1 TRAYNSRMGEP
12 VVELDRVTVAQ
23 PGGHVVFREL
33 SWTIREGQTWAVVGP
48 VGSGKTTL
56 AETLLGKHP
65 TPHGE
70 VRWPLIEKL
79 RAAGRPFN
87 SPSEGIRHS
96 PCKEESRLFSSA
108 GHYYQQRFEFADE
121 AEPLTLSDYLR
132 SGTGATDDEVAAA
145 ARRLGVEG

>member
-1 TRAYNSRMGEP
+1 VLLRSPRQAWGYMMDRP

-23 PGGHVVFREL
+23 PGGHVVFRDL
-33 SWTIREGQTWAVVGP
+33 SWTVREGQTWAVVGP

-70 VRWPLIEKL
+70 VRWPLIDRL
-79 RAAGRPFN
+79 RAAGRHVN
-87 SPSEGIRHS
+87 YPSEVIRHVTF
-96 PCKEESRLFSSA
+96 KEESRLFSYA

-121 AEPLTLSDYLR
+121 DEP
-132 SGTGATDDEVAAA
+132 
-145 ARRLGVEG
+145 